1 MINKIKLLGY
11 LDTLE
16 NNEAAIL
23 ATIDLVTLMATYP
36 TIWIVPIVLMVSLIV
51 LIIFSVL
58 QTYKSILRTTRA
70 DAIKS
75 IRKLF

>member
-23 ATIDLVTLMATYP
+23 ATIDLVTLMAIYP
-36 TIWIVPIVLMVSLIV
+36 TIWIVPIVLVVSLIV